1 MDIEC
6 FIITH
11 MEEMEEIKRIALN
24 ALEKAEETM
33 SKIKGLES
41 REDNLENRMTVIE
54 KRVDALDGKMDTLL
68 DSTCQIKMLL
78 VDNTSVTKS
87 AKRNAKTWGVLSVAV
102 SFFMRLIEIF
112 I

>member
-1 MDIEC
+1 
-6 FIITH
+6 
-11 MEEMEEIKRIALN
+11 MEEIEEIKRLAIN
-24 ALEKAEETM
+24 ALEKADETM
-33 SKIKGLES
+33 AKIKGFESREYSLES
-41 REDNLENRMTVIE
+41 RITILE

-68 DSTCQIKMLL
+68 DSTSQIKMLL

-87 AKRNAKTWGVLSVAV
+87 AKRNAKGWGVLSVAV

>member
-1 MDIEC
+1 
-6 FIITH
+6 
-11 MEEMEEIKRIALN
+11 
-24 ALEKAEETM
+24 M

-41 REDNLENRMTVIE
+41 REDNLESRITILE

-68 DSTCQIKMLL
+68 DSTSQIKMLL

-87 AKRNAKTWGVLSVAV
+87 AKRNAKGWGVLSVAV

>member
-1 MDIEC
+1 M
-6 FIITH
+6 ITL
-11 MEEMEEIKRIALN
+11 MEEIEEIKRLALD
-24 ALEKAEETM
+24 ALEKAEDTM
-33 SKIKGLES
+33 IKLKELES
-41 REDNLENRMTVIE
+41 REDNLGSRITVLE

-68 DSTCQIKMLL
+68 DSTSQIKMLL

-87 AKRNAKTWGVLSVAV
+87 AKRNAKGWGVLSVAV

>member
-1 MDIEC
+1 M
-6 FIITH
+6 ITL
-11 MEEMEEIKRIALN
+11 MEEIEEIKRLALN

-33 SKIKGLES
+33 GKIKGLES
-41 REDNLENRMTVIE
+41 IEDNLESRITILE

-68 DSTCQIKMLL
+68 DSTSQIKMLL
-78 VDNTSVTKS
+78 VDNASVTKS
-87 AKRNAKTWGVLSVAV
+87 AKRNAKGWGVLSVAV